1 VFEFLIHVAIMA
13 CLYGLLALSLNLQ
26 VGFGGLVN
34 FGQVILFGCGTYGA
48 SIAFSNQLG
57 PVAGIALGV
66 IFALVVAVA
75 FARLGR
81 NLGADY
87 WGIATLA
94 VAEVLRILANNEAW
108 LTGGAQGVGGIP
120 LIFGDVPRPLGPL
133 MTLGLCIVL
142 LFVAWWLCNR
152 LTTSRY
158 GLALKLMREEPQLAA
173 SLGIELH
180 RFDMSEYMEKHSVAR
195 LIGAPPGYVGYEEG
209 GQLSEHVRRKPYSV
223 VLFDEVEKAHPDV
236 MNLLLQILEE
246 GTVTDSLGR
255 KIDFRNTIIIMTSN
269 VGASSIKRQTS
280 LGFGAMTE
288 DQADFEGMKEKIL
301 EESKRYFKPEFL
313 NRLDDLVVFHML
325 EKVDLNQIVDLEVS
339 KLVKRLAEKEIAL
352 TLTSEARDFLS
363 AKGFDPAYGARPMR
377 RAVERFLEDPLAEAL
392 LRGDVKPS
400 DNVNVV
406 KKADAEELAFISS
419 RSEPHEEA
427 KV

>member
-1 VFEFLIHVAIMA
+1 MFEFLIHVAIMA

-108 LTGGAQGVGGIP
+108 LTGGAQGVGGVP
-120 LIFGDVPRPLGPL
+120 LIFGNMPRPLGPL

-173 SLGIELH
+173 SLGYDLSALKTQTLMVAAVMAAASGFVFAHYITFVGPDQLVSSETFLIWAMVIIGGSGNH
-180 RFDMSEYMEKHSVAR
+180 LGAIVGAILMQFLFAFVPFVKDALGLPSEYVA
-195 LIGAPPGYVGYEEG
+195 
-209 GQLSEHVRRKPYSV
+209 
-223 VLFDEVEKAHPDV
+223 
-236 MNLLLQILEE
+236 
-246 GTVTDSLGR
+246 
-255 KIDFRNTIIIMTSN
+255 
-269 VGASSIKRQTS
+269 
-280 LGFGAMTE
+280 AM
-288 DQADFEGMKEKIL
+288 
-301 EESKRYFKPEFL
+301 R
-313 NRLDDLVVFHML
+313 
-325 EKVDLNQIVDLEVS
+325 
-339 KLVKRLAEKEIAL
+339 L
-352 TLTSEARDFLS
+352 TLVGGGL
-363 AKGFDPAYGARPMR
+363 
-377 RAVERFLEDPLAEAL
+377 
-392 LRGDVKPS
+392 
-400 DNVNVV
+400 
-406 KKADAEELAFISS
+406 LAFLMWRTQGLIPE
-419 RSEPHEEA
+419 RVGE
-427 KV
+427 KRNG

>member
-1 VFEFLIHVAIMA
+1 MFEFLIHVAIMA

-120 LIFGDVPRPLGPL
+120 LIFGDMPRPLGPL

-173 SLGIELH
+173 SLGYDLSALKTQTLMVAAVMAAASGFVFAHYITFVGPDQLVSSETFLIWAMVIIGGSGNH
-180 RFDMSEYMEKHSVAR
+180 LGAIVGAILMQFLFAFVPFVKDALGLPSEYVA
-195 LIGAPPGYVGYEEG
+195 
-209 GQLSEHVRRKPYSV
+209 
-223 VLFDEVEKAHPDV
+223 
-236 MNLLLQILEE
+236 
-246 GTVTDSLGR
+246 
-255 KIDFRNTIIIMTSN
+255 
-269 VGASSIKRQTS
+269 
-280 LGFGAMTE
+280 AM
-288 DQADFEGMKEKIL
+288 
-301 EESKRYFKPEFL
+301 R
-313 NRLDDLVVFHML
+313 
-325 EKVDLNQIVDLEVS
+325 
-339 KLVKRLAEKEIAL
+339 L
-352 TLTSEARDFLS
+352 TLVGGGLLTFLMWRTQ
-363 AKGFDPAYGARPMR
+363 GLIP
-377 RAVERFLEDPLAEAL
+377 ERVGEK
-392 LRGDVKPS
+392 RNG
-400 DNVNVV
+400 
-406 KKADAEELAFISS
+406 
-419 RSEPHEEA
+419 
-427 KV
+427 

>member
-120 LIFGDVPRPLGPL
+120 LIFGDMPRPLGPL

-173 SLGIELH
+173 SLGYDLSALKTQTLMVAAVMAAASGFVFAHYITFVGPDQLVSSETFLIWAMVIIGGSGNH
-180 RFDMSEYMEKHSVAR
+180 LGAIVGAILMQFLFAFVPFVKDALGLPSEYVA
-195 LIGAPPGYVGYEEG
+195 
-209 GQLSEHVRRKPYSV
+209 
-223 VLFDEVEKAHPDV
+223 
-236 MNLLLQILEE
+236 
-246 GTVTDSLGR
+246 
-255 KIDFRNTIIIMTSN
+255 
-269 VGASSIKRQTS
+269 
-280 LGFGAMTE
+280 AM
-288 DQADFEGMKEKIL
+288 
-301 EESKRYFKPEFL
+301 R
-313 NRLDDLVVFHML
+313 
-325 EKVDLNQIVDLEVS
+325 
-339 KLVKRLAEKEIAL
+339 L
-352 TLTSEARDFLS
+352 TLVGGGLLTFLMWRTQ
-363 AKGFDPAYGARPMR
+363 GLIP
-377 RAVERFLEDPLAEAL
+377 ERVGEK
-392 LRGDVKPS
+392 RNG
-400 DNVNVV
+400 
-406 KKADAEELAFISS
+406 
-419 RSEPHEEA
+419 
-427 KV
+427 

>member
-1 VFEFLIHVAIMA
+1 MFEFLIHVAIMA

-173 SLGIELH
+173 SLGYDLSALKTQTLMVAAVMAAASGFVFAHYITFVGPDQLVSSETFLIWAMVIIGGSGNH
-180 RFDMSEYMEKHSVAR
+180 LGAIVGAILMQFLFAFVPFVKDALGLPSEYVA
-195 LIGAPPGYVGYEEG
+195 
-209 GQLSEHVRRKPYSV
+209 
-223 VLFDEVEKAHPDV
+223 
-236 MNLLLQILEE
+236 
-246 GTVTDSLGR
+246 
-255 KIDFRNTIIIMTSN
+255 
-269 VGASSIKRQTS
+269 
-280 LGFGAMTE
+280 AM
-288 DQADFEGMKEKIL
+288 
-301 EESKRYFKPEFL
+301 R
-313 NRLDDLVVFHML
+313 
-325 EKVDLNQIVDLEVS
+325 
-339 KLVKRLAEKEIAL
+339 L
-352 TLTSEARDFLS
+352 TLVGGGL
-363 AKGFDPAYGARPMR
+363 
-377 RAVERFLEDPLAEAL
+377 
-392 LRGDVKPS
+392 
-400 DNVNVV
+400 
-406 KKADAEELAFISS
+406 LAFLMWRTQGLIPE
-419 RSEPHEEA
+419 RVGE
-427 KV
+427 KRNG

>member
-1 VFEFLIHVAIMA
+1 MFEFLVHVAIMA

-120 LIFGDVPRPLGPL
+120 LIFGDMPRPLGPL

-173 SLGIELH
+173 SLGYDLSALKTQTLMVAAVMAAASGFVFAHYITFVGPDQLVSSETFLIWAMVIIGGSGNH
-180 RFDMSEYMEKHSVAR
+180 LGAIVGAILMQFLFAFVPFVKDALGLPSEYVA
-195 LIGAPPGYVGYEEG
+195 
-209 GQLSEHVRRKPYSV
+209 
-223 VLFDEVEKAHPDV
+223 
-236 MNLLLQILEE
+236 
-246 GTVTDSLGR
+246 
-255 KIDFRNTIIIMTSN
+255 
-269 VGASSIKRQTS
+269 
-280 LGFGAMTE
+280 AM
-288 DQADFEGMKEKIL
+288 
-301 EESKRYFKPEFL
+301 R
-313 NRLDDLVVFHML
+313 
-325 EKVDLNQIVDLEVS
+325 
-339 KLVKRLAEKEIAL
+339 L
-352 TLTSEARDFLS
+352 TLVGGGL
-363 AKGFDPAYGARPMR
+363 
-377 RAVERFLEDPLAEAL
+377 
-392 LRGDVKPS
+392 
-400 DNVNVV
+400 
-406 KKADAEELAFISS
+406 LAFLMWRTQGLIPE
-419 RSEPHEEA
+419 RVGE
-427 KV
+427 KRNG

>member
-1 VFEFLIHVAIMA
+1 MFEFLIHVAIMA

-120 LIFGDVPRPLGPL
+120 LIFGDMPRPLGPL

-173 SLGIELH
+173 SLGYDLSALKTQTLMVAAVMAAASGFVFAHYITFVGPDQLVSSETFLIWAMVIIGGSGNH
-180 RFDMSEYMEKHSVAR
+180 FGAIVGAILMQFLFAFVPFVKDALGLPSEYVA
-195 LIGAPPGYVGYEEG
+195 
-209 GQLSEHVRRKPYSV
+209 
-223 VLFDEVEKAHPDV
+223 
-236 MNLLLQILEE
+236 
-246 GTVTDSLGR
+246 
-255 KIDFRNTIIIMTSN
+255 
-269 VGASSIKRQTS
+269 
-280 LGFGAMTE
+280 AM
-288 DQADFEGMKEKIL
+288 
-301 EESKRYFKPEFL
+301 R
-313 NRLDDLVVFHML
+313 
-325 EKVDLNQIVDLEVS
+325 
-339 KLVKRLAEKEIAL
+339 L
-352 TLTSEARDFLS
+352 TLVGGGLLTFLMWRTQ
-363 AKGFDPAYGARPMR
+363 GLIP
-377 RAVERFLEDPLAEAL
+377 ERVGEK
-392 LRGDVKPS
+392 RNG
-400 DNVNVV
+400 
-406 KKADAEELAFISS
+406 
-419 RSEPHEEA
+419 
-427 KV
+427 

>member
-1 VFEFLIHVAIMA
+1 MFEFLIHVAIMA

-120 LIFGDVPRPLGPL
+120 LIFGDMPRPLGPL

-173 SLGIELH
+173 SLGYDLSALKTQTLMVAAVMAAASGFVFAHYITFVGPDQLVSSETFLIWAMVIIGGSGNH
-180 RFDMSEYMEKHSVAR
+180 LGAIVGAILMQFLFAFVPFVKDALGLPSEYVA
-195 LIGAPPGYVGYEEG
+195 
-209 GQLSEHVRRKPYSV
+209 
-223 VLFDEVEKAHPDV
+223 
-236 MNLLLQILEE
+236 
-246 GTVTDSLGR
+246 
-255 KIDFRNTIIIMTSN
+255 
-269 VGASSIKRQTS
+269 
-280 LGFGAMTE
+280 AM
-288 DQADFEGMKEKIL
+288 
-301 EESKRYFKPEFL
+301 R
-313 NRLDDLVVFHML
+313 
-325 EKVDLNQIVDLEVS
+325 
-339 KLVKRLAEKEIAL
+339 L
-352 TLTSEARDFLS
+352 TLVGGGL
-363 AKGFDPAYGARPMR
+363 
-377 RAVERFLEDPLAEAL
+377 
-392 LRGDVKPS
+392 
-400 DNVNVV
+400 
-406 KKADAEELAFISS
+406 LAFLMWRTQGLIPE
-419 RSEPHEEA
+419 RVGE
-427 KV
+427 KRNG